1 MFELITECEFELDW
15 CEAAESALS
24 AASVVGVFDP
34 GDSRVVEFVACGPC
48 LAVEDILLK
57 Q

>member
-1 MFELITECEFELDW
+1 MFELITECQFELDRS
-15 CEAAESALS
+15 EAAEAALS

-34 GDSRVVEFVACGPC
+34 GDDRVVEFVACGPGP
-48 LAVEDILLK
+48 AVEDVLLE

>member
-15 CEAAESALS
+15 GEAAEAALA

-34 GDSRVVEFVACGPC
+34 GDDRVVEFVACGPC
-48 LAVEDILLK
+48 LSVEDVFLE

>member
-34 GDSRVVEFVACGPC
+34 GDDHVVEFVACGPC